1 MATTTSA
8 IRVACAQT
16 DPVLGDISAST
27 AASVDAVRSA
37 AAAGADVVVL
47 PECASSGW
55 AFADMAESRAASQR
69 LDGETIRAW
78 QSEARAH
85 DLWVCG
91 GITELGDDERIYNSA
106 VLVSPDGVES
116 VYRKVHLWNTENDAF
131 VPGDRGFP
139 VVETPFGRVGM
150 LICYDAWI
158 PESFRS
164 IALQGADLV
173 LAPSDWVPNPHQ
185 PEHLPPSAHIVTMAG
200 AQANQVYVA
209 SASRVGVERGQRF
222 IGASIIVDPFGW
234 PLSRPGSDAEDLI
247 WADIDPIGSRD
258 GRRNDPFNRPLGDR
272 RPDAYLSAAR
282 EAQAEGRA

>member
-1 MATTTSA
+1 MGNTTASA

-16 DPVLGDISAST
+16 DPTLGDIAAST
-27 AASVDAVRSA
+27 AATVDAIRA
-37 AAAGADVVVL
+37 AADAGADVVVL

-55 AFADMAESRAASQR
+55 AFKDPGEARAAAQG

-78 QSEARAH
+78 HAEAKAR

-91 GITELGDDERIYNSA
+91 GFAELGDDGHVYNSA
-106 VLVSPDGVES
+106 ALISPDGVES

-131 VPGDRGFP
+131 TPGDRGVP

-164 IALQGADLV
+164 LALQGADLV

-200 AQANQVYVA
+200 AQANQVFVA

-234 PLSRPGSDAEDLI
+234 PLSRPGTDSVDLI
-247 WADIDPIGSRD
+247 WADVDPIGSRD
-258 GRRNDPFNRPLGDR
+258 ARRNDPFNRPLGDR
-272 RPDAYLSAAR
+272 RPDAYASEWTMQDDR
-282 EAQAEGRA
+282 